1 MDPIAAGDP
10 EVPARNRIIAQRVRW
25 RPLSRSIWRA
35 VRIAAA
41 VAIVVAPFGYAIT
54 GVHQEVWMGAGCGLA
69 IGVGIG
75 LRGGAQAGPW
85 MGILIGSIVG
95 ISTALIAGA
104 APWDGF
110 GVLVPPI
117 LALAVGMHD
126 GLRETSFSRY
136 RDMSRE
142 TFILSALL
150 ALGLFPVLVTSGFW
164 AFTVAPL
171 ACMPWIALM
180 SGLLSHRRE
189 GWHDARPP
197 RLLVLSAVLLFALLL
212 FLSVDE
218 QIGTARLTPRI
229 VPVLQY
235 VGTVGLVF
243 ASVPAAAF
251 LLGRVGIAWLQP
263 RLRVYDRLA
272 EYLRVMWVPI
282 GGFAVGY
289 LIIIVLFAGF
299 YGMLERFGPG
309 AFADAGVGVKEW
321 LFFAFFT
328 GLAQD
333 YATVV
338 PISDSARLLVG
349 AHLILSAGWVV
360 VLFAAVMSSIGPK
373 LERIARRHAEEES

>member
-1 MDPIAAGDP
+1 M
-10 EVPARNRIIAQRVRW
+10 
-25 RPLSRSIWRA
+25 SRLIWRA
-35 VRIAAA
+35 VWVAAA
-41 VAIVVAPFGYAIT
+41 VALVVVPFGYAIT
-54 GVHQEVWMGAGCGLA
+54 EVHRDVLMGAGCGLA

-95 ISTALIAGA
+95 IFTALVAGV
-104 APWDGF
+104 APRDGL

-142 TFILSALL
+142 TFIVSVLL
-150 ALGLFPVLVTSGFW
+150 ALGFFPALVASGGLTSTV

-171 ACMPWIALM
+171 ACMPWIALI
-180 SGLLSHRRE
+180 SGLLSHRRQ
-189 GWHDARPP
+189 GWHDTRPP
-197 RLLVLSAVLLFALLL
+197 WLLVVSAVLLFALLL
-212 FLSVDE
+212 YLMVDE
-218 QIGTARLTPRI
+218 QVRLARVTPRI

-235 VGTVGLVF
+235 VGVMGLGLAAV
-243 ASVPAAAF
+243 SAAAF
-251 LLGRVGIAWLQP
+251 LLGRVAIMWLQP
-263 RLRVYDRLA
+263 RLRVYGRLA
-272 EYLRVMWVPI
+272 DYLRIMWVPI

-289 LIIIVLFAGF
+289 LMIIVLFAGF
-299 YGMLERFGPG
+299 YGMLERFSPG
-309 AFADAGVGVKEW
+309 ASFADAGVGIKEW

-333 YATVV
+333 YASVV
-338 PISDSARLLVG
+338 PVSDGARLLVG

-360 VLFAAVMSSIGPK
+360 VLFAAVMSFIGPK

>member
-1 MDPIAAGDP
+1 MA
-10 EVPARNRIIAQRVRW
+10 
-25 RPLSRSIWRA
+25 L
-35 VRIAAA
+35 
-41 VAIVVAPFGYAIT
+41 VVVPFGYAIT
-54 GVHQEVWMGAGCGLA
+54 EVHQDVLMGAGCGLA

-95 ISTALIAGA
+95 IATALVAGV

-110 GVLVPPI
+110 LVLVPPI

-142 TFILSALL
+142 TFIVSALL
-150 ALGLFPVLVTSGFW
+150 ALGFFLAWIVSGELAAAVTL
-164 AFTVAPL
+164 AVAPFV
-171 ACMPWIALM
+171 CMPWIALI
-180 SGLLSHRRE
+180 SGILSHRRE
-189 GWHDARPP
+189 GWLDTRPP
-197 RLLVLSAVLLFALLL
+197 RLLVLSAVLLFATLL
-212 FLSVDE
+212 FLLVDE
-218 QIGTARLTPRI
+218 QLGYGVNPRI
-229 VPVLQY
+229 VQVLLY
-235 VGTVGLVF
+235 VGVLGPAL
-243 ASVPAAAF
+243 AAVPAATF
-251 LLGRVGIAWLQP
+251 LLGRVVITWLQP
-263 RLRVYDRLA
+263 RLRVYGRLA
-272 EYLRVMWVPI
+272 DYLRIMWVPI

-289 LIIIVLFAGF
+289 LMIIVLFAGF
-299 YGMLERFGPG
+299 YGMLERFSPG
-309 AFADAGVGVKEW
+309 AFADAAVGIKEW

-338 PISDSARLLVG
+338 PVSDGARLLVG

-360 VLFAAVMSSIGPK
+360 VLFAAVMSFIGPK

>member
-1 MDPIAAGDP
+1 M
-10 EVPARNRIIAQRVRW
+10 
-25 RPLSRSIWRA
+25 SRLVWRA
-35 VRIAAA
+35 TWVAAT
-41 VAIVVAPFGYAIT
+41 VALVVVPFGYAIT
-54 GVHQEVWMGAGCGLA
+54 EVHRDVLMGAGCGLA

-95 ISTALIAGA
+95 IFTALVAGV
-104 APWDGF
+104 APWDGL

-142 TFILSALL
+142 TFIVSVL
-150 ALGLFPVLVTSGFW
+150 LGLGFFPGLVASGELE
-164 AFTVAPL
+164 AAVMFTMAPL
-171 ACMPWIALM
+171 ACMPWIALI

-189 GWHDARPP
+189 GWHDTRPP
-197 RLLVLSAVLLFALLL
+197 RLLVVSAVLLLALLL
-212 FLSVDE
+212 YLMVDE
-218 QIGTARLTPRI
+218 QMRLDRVAQRT
-229 VPVLQY
+229 VPALQY
-235 VGTVGLVF
+235 VGIMGLGL
-243 ASVPAAAF
+243 AAVSAGAF
-251 LLGRVGIAWLQP
+251 LLGRVVIMWLQP
-263 RLRVYDRLA
+263 RLRVYGRLA
-272 EYLRVMWVPI
+272 DYLRIMWVPI

-289 LIIIVLFAGF
+289 LMIIVLFAGF
-299 YGMLERFGPG
+299 YGMLERFSPG
-309 AFADAGVGVKEW
+309 AFADAAVGIKEW
-321 LFFAFFT
+321 IFFAFYT

-338 PISDSARLLVG
+338 PVSDGARLLVG

-360 VLFAAVMSSIGPK
+360 VLFAAVMSFIGPK